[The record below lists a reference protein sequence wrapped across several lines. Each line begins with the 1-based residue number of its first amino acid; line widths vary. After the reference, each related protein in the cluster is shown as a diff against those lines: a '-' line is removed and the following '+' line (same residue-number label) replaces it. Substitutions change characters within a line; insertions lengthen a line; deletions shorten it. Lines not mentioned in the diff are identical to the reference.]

1 MAKKHRIR
9 KPGVVPYTR
18 RRHAENARRTE
29 HQVTGETPFAFAR
42 KVCPKDGMISEFGCF
57 LPFRASRLTKAPAKE
72 GNPEHDAQARN
83 RNCCFACRN
92 RGRHAP
98 RARGGPRGEGEGAQ
112 AQRAHVAQNDSESST
127 GRGGKR
133 PVLGRVKR
141 GEPLESVCP
150 RVILYDVYYPVS
162 RIIFL
167 PFPNVS
173 RKTFVRLPAAPHG
186 APREPVRPCRR
197 AERGPCAFC

>member
-72 GNPEHDAQARN
+72 GNPEHDAPSKEPKLLFRMQKPRK
-83 RNCCFACRN
+83 ACSE
-92 RGRHAP
+92 
-98 RARGGPRGEGEGAQ
+98 GEGEGAQ

>member
-1 MAKKHRIR
+1 MMR
-9 KPGVVPYTR
+9 
-18 RRHAENARRTE
+18 
-29 HQVTGETPFAFAR
+29 
-42 KVCPKDGMISEFGCF
+42 
-57 LPFRASRLTKAPAKE
+57 
-72 GNPEHDAQARN
+72 QARN

-173 RKTFVRLPAAPHG
+173 RETFVRLPAAPHG
-186 APREPVRPCRR
+186 AT
-197 AERGPCAFC
+197 RGPARARAALPPSGTRAMCLLPNLRVIRSTCYYGNSQYREELQWRTRAWPRIMPISACS